1 MHQVLKK
8 VLLLSKG
15 VSDKLQSEGLDV
27 VSGCE
32 RVTDL
37 LTAVKALRCDVK
49 FEEFWV
55 ATLEKCAKLG
65 IKEPKEKRPHK
76 LPRRLDENPDSAV
89 QVSVKDN
96 FNVFFYYN
104 VSFQTI
110 HYIVI
115 NVLVTVSF
123 TMVLSLYFRYWTL

>member
-27 VSGCE
+27 VSGE

-49 FEEFWV
+49 FEDSGLQLWKNVQSWESRSQKKSVLVSF
-55 ATLEKCAKLG
+55 LG
-65 IKEPKEKRPHK
+65 DLMRTPIQP
-76 LPRRLDENPDSAV
+76 NTGT
-89 QVSVKDN
+89 VKDN
-96 FNVFFYYN
+96 FKVFFYYN

-110 HYIVI
+110 H
-115 NVLVTVSF
+115 
-123 TMVLSLYFRYWTL
+123 